1 MTGDREYAGPRG
13 DTRVSSRIERLLT
26 LIQATGG
33 NGQLSVPTRL
43 CLVCQQ
49 AVGVDGAGVSLI
61 SPDRHAQIAASD
73 QLAGDVEELQA
84 VLREGPC
91 YDAVAEGGPVLAPD
105 LTADSARV
113 RWPAFAPSAV
123 DAGVRGAFGFPLTYD
138 GRSVG
143 ALDLYSLTS
152 RSLSDGAIDDALL
165 LADLTA
171 IAVHDLDATG
181 RIDEV
186 GISSDLDEPWAHRSV
201 VHHAT
206 GMTAVHLGVDIDEAL
221 LRLRAFAFASS
232 RRLDE
237 VASDVV
243 ARRLQLDEWSDDR

>member
-1 MTGDREYAGPRG
+1 MSA
-13 DTRVSSRIERLLT
+13 RIERLLT

-33 NGQLSVPTRL
+33 NAQLSVPTRL
-43 CLVCQQ
+43 CLVCPE

-61 SPDRHAQIAASD
+61 SPDRHAQIAWSD
-73 QLAGDVEELQA
+73 QLAGEIEDLQA

-91 YDAVAEGGPVLAPD
+91 YDAIAEGGPVLAPD
-105 LTADSARV
+105 LTADTARV
-113 RWPAFAPSAV
+113 RWPAFAASALE
-123 DAGVRGAFGFPLTYD
+123 AGVRAVFGFPLTYG

-143 ALDLYSLTS
+143 ALDLYSLAS
-152 RSLSDGAIDDALL
+152 RPLSDGALDDALM

-171 IAVHDLDATG
+171 IAVHDLDTTG
-181 RIDEV
+181 RIEEV

-206 GMTAVHLGVDIDEAL
+206 GMTAVHLGVDVAQAL
-221 LRLRAFAFASS
+221 LRLRAFAFAAG

-237 VASDVV
+237 VAADVV
-243 ARRLQLDEWSDDR
+243 ARRLQLDVWSDDRE